1 MNDSLE
7 QEESKNRLLEI
18 SKRIS
23 APTSTVNEISLLK
36 KGRILYEE
44 DDIIKN
50 AKEMY
55 SIFLFM
61 S

>member
-18 SKRIS
+18 SKRIT
-23 APTSTVNEISLLK
+23 APSSTVNEISLLK

-44 DDIIKN
+44 DDVTCVCSDDVLIL
-50 AKEMY
+50 
-55 SIFLFM
+55 LFI

>member
-36 KGRILYEE
+36 KGRILYF
-44 DDIIKN
+44 
-50 AKEMY
+50 Y
-55 SIFLFM
+55 SCHK
-61 S
+61 